1 MDPGAA
7 AVGVGIVAEL
17 VMSRYARKQANTI
30 LRANKP
36 PLTQRCHTVFPL
48 PFTQHQDDWHDSSMR
63 VKSCKRMPEPR
74 HGRLGGGGVNER
86 EQSSKRYR
94 GVAPS
99 TRSRQQGS

>member
-36 PLTQRCHTVFPL
+36 PLTQRCHTVSPL
-48 PFTQHQDDWHDSSMR
+48 PFTQHQYNWHDSSMR
-63 VKSCKRMPEPR
+63 IKSSKCMPDPR
-74 HGRLGGGGVNER
+74 HGRLGGGGVNKR
-86 EQSSKRYR
+86 EQSSERYC

-99 TRSRQQGS
+99 TRSRQQES